1 MQVSIYIEDSLL
13 KKIDQK
19 AKKTSRSRSEFI
31 QIVLEKEILNKKEKS
46 IFGEVF
52 GILNEKERKKLS
64 KSIHLNRKNSSR
76 FE

>member
-31 QIVLEKEILNKKEKS
+31 QIVLAKELLHKKEKS